1 MFQLWYC
8 FVARSLVR
16 EGDFDKLMQGN
27 INCDVLFVA
36 ESRAIVRYIAT
47 NYEGLNLLGSTP
59 QEKAMVDQW
68 SCRAI
73 VRYIATNYEGLNL
86 LGSTPQE
93 KAMVDQW
100 VEVEAHSFEP
110 PVLEIL
116 GELYFG
122 PKVQKVP
129 DVAVVEENITKL
141 EKVLDIYDAQL
152 AKSKYLAG
160 DFYSMADLV
169 HIPMLHRFV
178 TSTGKESLV
187 TSRKHVHAWYENIS
201 SRPAWKK
208 IVEQYPDL

>member
-1 MFQLWYC
+1 MAIKIHGRPLSPRVRVVVLAMNEMNVQSE
-8 FVARSLVR
+8 VIVDDHRSPEYLATINPFGLHPAV
-16 EGDFDKLMQGN
+16 EFDGFNLY
-27 INCDVLFVA
+27 

-59 QEKAMVDQW
+59 K
-68 SCRAI
+68 
-73 VRYIATNYEGLNL
+73 
-86 LGSTPQE
+86 E

-100 VEVEAHSFEP
+100 VEVEGHSFET
-110 PVLEIL
+110 PVVNIL
-116 GELYFG
+116 VELFFG
-122 PKVQKVP
+122 PKFLQKVP
-129 DVAVVEENITKL
+129 DVAVAEENITKL

-178 TSTGKESLV
+178 TSSGKESLV
-187 TSRKHVHAWYENIS
+187 TSRKHVHAWYENIT

-208 IVEQYPDL
+208 IVEEYPDL

>member
-1 MFQLWYC
+1 MAIKIHGRPLSPFMRVVVLAMNEMNVQSELIVDDQHNPEYLATLNP
-8 FVARSLVR
+8 FGKHPAV
-16 EGDFDKLMQGN
+16 EFDGFNLY
-27 INCDVLFVA
+27 

-59 QEKAMVDQW
+59 K
-68 SCRAI
+68 
-73 VRYIATNYEGLNL
+73 
-86 LGSTPQE
+86 E

-100 VEVEAHSFEP
+100 VEVEGHSFEP
-110 PVLEIL
+110 PVLKIL
-116 GELYFG
+116 VELFFG
-122 PKVQKVP
+122 PKFVQKVP
-129 DVAVVEENITKL
+129 DVAVWEENITKL

-178 TSTGKESLV
+178 TSSGKESLV
-187 TSRKHVHAWYENIS
+187 TSRKHVHAWYENIT

>member
-1 MFQLWYC
+1 MDAFLSPFMRVTLLSMNEMNVQSELIVDDQHNPEYLATLNP
-8 FVARSLVR
+8 FGKHPAV
-16 EGDFDKLMQGN
+16 EFDGFNLY
-27 INCDVLFVA
+27 

-47 NYEGLNLLGSTP
+47 NYKGLNLLGST
-59 QEKAMVDQW
+59 
-68 SCRAI
+68 R
-73 VRYIATNYEGLNL
+73 
-86 LGSTPQE
+86 QE

-160 DFYSMADLV
+160 DFYPWQIWFTFLCCTDS
-169 HIPMLHRFV
+169 
-178 TSTGKESLV
+178 
-187 TSRKHVHAWYENIS
+187 
-201 SRPAWKK
+201 
-208 IVEQYPDL
+208 

>member
-1 MFQLWYC
+1 MRVTLLSMNEMNVQSELIVDDQHNPEYLATLNSFGKHPA
-8 FVARSLVR
+8 V
-16 EGDFDKLMQGN
+16 EFDGFNLY
-27 INCDVLFVA
+27 
-36 ESRAIVRYIAT
+36 ES
-47 NYEGLNLLGSTP
+47 
-59 QEKAMVDQW
+59 
-68 SCRAI
+68 RAI